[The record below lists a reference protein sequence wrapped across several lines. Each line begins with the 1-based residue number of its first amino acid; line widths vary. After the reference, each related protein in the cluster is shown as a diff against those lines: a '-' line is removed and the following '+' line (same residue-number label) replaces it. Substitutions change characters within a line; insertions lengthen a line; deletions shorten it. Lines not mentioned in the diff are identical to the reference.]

1 MTWLTMGQ
9 KWAEPVKKLI
19 LDVGWLAGVEPR
31 IFQEYSSAQL

>member
-19 LDVGWLAGVEPR
+19 RDIGRLAGVEPR
-31 IFQEYSSAQL
+31 IFQEYSLMRL